1 MIPAVR
7 QEKIL
12 EILSSNEILSTD
24 YLLEELRISVST
36 LRRDLI
42 KLEKKK

>member
-36 LRRDLI
+36 L
-42 KLEKKK
+42 